1 MKKSHANM
9 STRSVFVA
17 LSIIYLCTIPS
28 TVEAGVKIE
37 ISRVKDPRPKAE
49 TASNPATG
57 DEKLAPHELE
67 ATEPNEVATTVP
79 TTFAID
85 TTTMTTK
92 MIETNYKLLSNSTD
106 TTSVDMTTIIP
117 PNVTEPTKPA
127 QPNISTTV
135 AMKNLTQVQSQYLSE
150 FTRREM
156 RRKLIPPDYYCPC
169 DLKVKKI
176 FEFSGSTKAAQTH
189 LLILFY
195 APFSRSI
202 FVI

>member
-1 MKKSHANM
+1 MKQSNSNM
-9 STRSVFVA
+9 STRSAFVA
-17 LSIIYLCTIPS
+17 LSIIYLCIMLG
-28 TVEAGVKIE
+28 TVDAGVKIE

-49 TASNPATG
+49 TASNSANGGEQLT
-57 DEKLAPHELE
+57 PHELE
-67 ATEPNEVATTVP
+67 ATVEPNEVPTTVP

-92 MIETNYKLLSNSTD
+92 SMIETNYKLLSNTTD

-135 AMKNLTQVQSQYLSE
+135 AMKNITQVQSQYLSE

-169 DLKVKKI
+169 DLKVKI
-176 FEFSGSTKAAQTH
+176 
-189 LLILFY
+189 
-195 APFSRSI
+195 
-202 FVI
+202 